1 MAAISAVTWLFLDL
15 PLQGDEKVSAVRSLR
30 HFLVFRDR
38 RRYKRAI
45 PAASPAPLEA
55 DAEFPLH
62 YKA

>member
-1 MAAISAVTWLFLDL
+1 MYATDACA
-15 PLQGDEKVSAVRSLR
+15 
-30 HFLVFRDR
+30 FLVFRKP

-62 YKA
+62 YKG

>member
-1 MAAISAVTWLFLDL
+1 V
-15 PLQGDEKVSAVRSLR
+15 DEKVSAVTSLW
-30 HFLVFRDR
+30 HFLVFHAL

>member
-15 PLQGDEKVSAVRSLR
+15 PLQGDEKVSTIRSLR

-45 PAASPAPLEA
+45 ARGITGTPGG
-55 DAEFPLH
+55 
-62 YKA
+62 